1 VLEDKAEDVYH
12 RPHSKTK
19 RKLEDEW
26 EDVIEGRPVT
36 KDLADR
42 LLENGT
48 RRKTR
53 WGSAANDEL
62 KLLATLWTHDLSLV
76 QTGLYIGSRPACSP
90 HPSSVSCDERDRL
103 SNEWRGGGGIAG
115 DYWLNESIQK
125 GNLKNSLN
133 CNDQR
138 CCAGFLC

>member
-1 VLEDKAEDVYH
+1 M
-12 RPHSKTK
+12 K
-19 RKLEDEW
+19 RKLEEEC

-53 WGSAANDEL
+53 WGSAASDEL
-62 KLLATLWTHDLSLV
+62 KSLANLWTHDLSLV

-90 HPSSVSCDERDRL
+90 HPSSMEKRGGL
-103 SNEWRGGGGIAG
+103 SDAWRGGGGIAG
-115 DYWLNESIQK
+115 DYWLDGSIQK
-125 GNLKNSLN
+125 VDGGSE
-133 CNDQR
+133 
-138 CCAGFLC
+138 